1 MVLSSSGAS
10 GVVASQDSDSD
21 ALGVH
26 ALHFVALYAGR
37 RRMKTA
43 GWRLRALPGLEVVF
57 LNSKKGKPVVR
68 RWGDGD

>member
-1 MVLSSSGAS
+1 
-10 GVVASQDSDSD
+10 
-21 ALGVH
+21 
-26 ALHFVALYAGR
+26 
-37 RRMKTA
+37 MKTA